1 MNHVANMNDLANM
14 PLVGKTAEVS
24 GVDSMEHWRHVFG
37 GIWGPVDLTEI
48 GGGRLS
54 GSLHSRR
61 AGALTFNQIDFGH
74 QIFRCVK
81 GQEAQRNEPF
91 FSLTFPESGSAKCHV
106 GDQTMRL
113 VPKHAYLINVDLSA
127 RLEVQ
132 DSYST
137 FNIQIPVSAL
147 EYRLGRRVGIL
158 PRSVLQPDT
167 IYHHMQHL
175 ISQLTSNPDGKD
187 EDVLGFLSNQMLDT
201 VAFFL
206 TAGNSESEETLAV
219 QCVRARVLAYLDES
233 YHNERLNPAIIAKDC
248 GVSRS
253 YLYKI
258 FAQGPSVMEHLRRR
272 RLEAAREM
280 LHHGLV
286 KHSMTTVAMNC
297 GFSSSSEFSRLFKKQ
312 FGISPSQI

>member
-1 MNHVANMNDLANM
+1 MRN
-14 PLVGKTAEVS
+14 K
-24 GVDSMEHWRHVFG
+24 DSMEHWRHVFG

-54 GSLHSRR
+54 GSLHSRQV
-61 AGALTFNQIDFGH
+61 GALKFNQIDFEH
-74 QIFRCVK
+74 QIFKCVR
-81 GQEAQRNEPF
+81 GNRSERAEPF
-91 FSLTFPESGSAKCHV
+91 FSLTFPESGSARCYV
-106 GDQTMRL
+106 GDQSMKL

-127 RLEVQ
+127 RLEVN

-158 PRSVLQPDT
+158 PRSVLRPDT

-175 ISQLTSNPDGKD
+175 ISKLTANPNGIG

-206 TAGNSESEETLAV
+206 TAGNSETEETLAV
-219 QCVRARVLAYLDES
+219 QCVRARVLAYLDEG
-233 YHNERLNPAIIAKDC
+233 YHKDQLDPATIAKDC
-248 GVSRS
+248 GISRS
-253 YLYKI
+253 YLYKV
-258 FAQGPSVMEHLRRR
+258 FSQGPSVMDHLRHR

-280 LHHGLV
+280 LEHGLV
-286 KHSMTTVAMNC
+286 KHSMTSVAMTC
-297 GFSSSSEFSRLFKKQ
+297 GFSSSSEFSRLFKKH
-312 FGISPSQI
+312 FGISPSQM

>member
-1 MNHVANMNDLANM
+1 MSVVANM
-14 PLVGKTAEVS
+14 PLVGKTSDVS
-24 GVDSMEHWRHVFG
+24 NRDCMEHWRHVFG

-48 GGGRLS
+48 GGGKLS
-54 GSLHSRR
+54 GRLHSRQV
-61 AGALTFNQIDFGH
+61 GTLNFNQIDFGH
-74 QIFRCVK
+74 QIFKCVK
-81 GQEAQRNEPF
+81 GNNTQRDEPF
-91 FSLTFPESGSAKCHV
+91 FSLTFPESGSARCYV

-127 RLEVQ
+127 RLEVN
-132 DSYST
+132 DHYST

-175 ISQLTSNPDGKD
+175 ISELTTNGD
-187 EDVLGFLSNQMLDT
+187 ELGEDTLGFLSNQMLDT

-219 QCVRARVLAYLDES
+219 QCVRARVLAFLDEN
-233 YHNERLNPAIIAKDC
+233 YHNEQLKPALIAQEC
-248 GVSRS
+248 GISRS
-253 YLYKI
+253 YLYKV
-258 FAQGPSVMEHLRRR
+258 FSQGPSVMDHLRHR

-280 LHHGLV
+280 LEHGLV
-286 KHSMTTVAMNC
+286 KHSMTSVAMNC
-297 GFSSSSEFSRLFKKQ
+297 GFSSSSEFSRLFKKH
-312 FGISPSQI
+312 FGVSPSQI